1 MTKTLAAALAHLWPP
16 IYAALGL
23 MAALALLGCDPVRF
37 RGTGPR
43 RLPLRP
49 SQLQTVTCV
58 QDDISTHRS
67 DLYVETVP
75 GSDQDHLNAG
85 LLVCQRTDALALAQR
100 TGLTP
105 N

>member
-37 RGTGPR
+37 RGAGPR

-49 SQLQTVTCV
+49 SQLQT
-58 QDDISTHRS
+58 
-67 DLYVETVP
+67 DLRP
-75 GSDQDHLNAG
+75 
-85 LLVCQRTDALALAQR
+85 R
-100 TGLTP
+100 
-105 N
+105 